1 MYYQQG
7 TVISS
12 EVYMHRKREHRNK
25 KKRCNDLFMK
35 EEIENLPIENNTV
48 YNRVNSFYVQ
58 H

>member
-25 KKRCNDLFMK
+25 KKTMQR
-35 EEIENLPIENNTV
+35 PIYEGR
-48 YNRVNSFYVQ
+48 NRKPSNWE
-58 H
+58 